1 MNFVIMYVC
10 NYVCMIIIIDMYDF
24 VIRRINVELW
34 HCNGM
39 RHSRPKRNAQQFLS
53 LARPTI
59 SRDVFQK
66 PLDTEVC
73 FRITPPKFIE
83 QPGWGVY
90 GQYTSECL
98 RPGV

>member
-1 MNFVIMYVC
+1 
-10 NYVCMIIIIDMYDF
+10 MIIIIDMYDF

-39 RHSRPKRNAQQFLS
+39 RHIRPKRNAQQFLS

-59 SRDVFQK
+59 SPDVFQY
-66 PLDTEVC
+66 PLDKLRITPPNHTSEVC

-90 GQYTSECL
+90 GQYTFECL